1 MKHENGASPEF
12 SILLRKYLSGNL
24 TDAESDALFRLLPDH
39 IDELDDRL
47 AEDLAS
53 GRFDGFTDAE
63 LRSRLFAHL
72 PMHRRARVYRWL
84 PAAAAAV
91 LLMVGGLWALNA
103 GRSET
108 GLVQVKWTAPP
119 VPAGNKAVLV
129 LGNGEVIQLD
139 SAGNG
144 MLAQQ
149 GGAAVS
155 KVDSGMLSYK
165 KQAVDAEPVFH
176 TIVTPKGG
184 TYAIVLPDGSRA
196 WLNAASSIRFPTV
209 FGEVRTVEVS
219 GEAYFEVAK
228 RQGSI
233 FEVRASGMKV
243 SVLGTKF
250 NVKAY
255 ADEIDTKV
263 TLVEG
268 SVRFA
273 AGADSAMLRPGEQ
286 GVSRQGVLTVAPADV
301 EAATAWRN
309 GMFHFDNQLLGDIMR
324 EVGRWYDVEVQYAGS
339 AAGRRFS
346 GIMHR
351 SGSLGD
357 VLKYMQLA
365 GVKCE
370 LNGRIILVKQ

>member
-12 SILLRKYLSGNL
+12 SILLQKYLSGNL
-24 TDAESDALFRLLPDH
+24 TDEESDVLFRLLPDH

-53 GRFDGFTDAE
+53 GRFDGFTDQA
-63 LRSRLFAHL
+63 LRDRLFSRLPL
-72 PMHRRARVYRWL
+72 RRHARVYRWL
-84 PAAAAAV
+84 PAVAAAV
-91 LLMVGGLWALNA
+91 LLMIAGLWALNA

-108 GLVQVKWTAPP
+108 GPAQVKWSAPP

-129 LGNGEVIQLD
+129 LGNGEVIQLE

-144 MLAQQ
+144 TLALQ

-155 KVDSGMLSYK
+155 KIDSGMLSYK

-176 TIVTPKGG
+176 TVATPKGG
-184 TYAIVLPDGSRA
+184 TYAIVLPDGSKA
-196 WLNAASSIRFPTV
+196 WLNAASTIRFPTIFDV
-209 FGEVRTVEVS
+209 VRTVEVS

-228 RQGSI
+228 RQGAK
-233 FEVRASGMKV
+233 FEVRANGMKV

-255 ADEIDTKV
+255 ADEPDARV

-268 SVRFA
+268 SVRFS
-273 AGADSAMLRPGEQ
+273 AGADSAVLRPGEQ
-286 GVSRQGVLTVAPADV
+286 GVTRQGVFTVAPADI

-309 GMFHFDNQLLGDIMR
+309 GMFHFDNQLLADIMR
-324 EVGRWYDVEVQYAGS
+324 EIGRWYDVEVQYAGNAS
-339 AAGRRFS
+339 GRRFS
-346 GIMHR
+346 GIMRR
-351 SGSLGD
+351 SGSVGD
-357 VLKYMQLA
+357 VLKFMQLA

-370 LNGRIILVKQ
+370 LNGRKILVKQ